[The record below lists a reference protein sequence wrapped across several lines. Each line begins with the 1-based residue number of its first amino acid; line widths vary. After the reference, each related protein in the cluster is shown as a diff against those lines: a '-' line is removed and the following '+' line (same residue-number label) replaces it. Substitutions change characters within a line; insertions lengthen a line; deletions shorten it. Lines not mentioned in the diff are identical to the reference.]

1 MQIRTWK
8 DLRLAYTPLGVC
20 KVVMEEYFELGS
32 IKDVAKKYK
41 VASSTVRSYLDR
53 HSVEFDEEAKELNE
67 KMEAEMLKKRGR
79 SRNDEV
85 SEEIDETKSLTKNQ
99 FIQLKCLDDMPKI
112 ISYSKFLNIISKCEV
127 QAFST
132 NDWLKLAASRGIKVV
147 G

>member
-8 DLRLAYTPLGVC
+8 DLRAIYTPLGLC
-20 KVVMEEYFELGS
+20 KVVMEEYLEIGS

-53 HSVEFDEEAKELNE
+53 HYNEFDEEAKELSA
-67 KMEAEMLKKRGR
+67 KMEAEMLQKRGR
-79 SRNDEV
+79 SRKDEV
-85 SEEIDETKSLTKNQ
+85 AEEIDEAKSLTKNQ
-99 FIQLKCLDDMPKI
+99 FIQLKCLDSIPKI
-112 ISYSKFLNIISKCEV
+112 VSYSEFLNIISKCEV